1 MKKYSKNTKTK
12 MARILVTGT
21 VLLALSFGALIL
33 PLRPSESA
41 IEKRKLAE
49 FPEFSFSSLF
59 NGSFFSGVS
68 LWFSDT
74 FPLRDE
80 LVALNY
86 KIQNL
91 LGTSTVQKGFNE
103 GVKGDDIPDAPVTPV
118 TDAPISEI
126 SSSEAASEGIPVTE
140 ASTVPAETTTE
151 GALPDHIQSLS
162 GIIVCGNA
170 AYEYYNF
177 SQDAADSYARAV
189 NRAASLFEGRAQ
201 VYSVIIPTSIDI
213 TLDKR
218 VRKDLSVS
226 DQKKAISY
234 MYGSI
239 VPSVRTVELFDTM
252 AEHAGEYIYFRAD
265 HHWTGLGAYYAYTQ
279 FCAAK
284 GIAALPL
291 SSYTVRSF
299 DNFLGSF
306 YADSGQ
312 DPALAAT
319 PDVVDTYTPP
329 CNTEMTVTEASGNV
343 LTTPMIYNATS
354 NKPAYKY
361 SAFIY
366 GDNPFTVIENTDMA
380 QGESCILI
388 KDSFGN
394 AFAPLLTYH
403 YKYVYVYD
411 FRYDNPTVDALVTEK
426 GIDDVIIMNNISL
439 TRSAGQVE
447 KLTAKIG

>member
-1 MKKYSKNTKTK
+1 MKKFSKNTKAK

-21 VLLALSFGALIL
+21 VLLALGFGALIL

-49 FPEFSFSSLF
+49 FPELSFSSLF

-118 TDAPISEI
+118 TDAPVSEI

-151 GALPDHIQSLS
+151 GALPDHIQELS

-189 NRAASLFEGRAQ
+189 NRAASLFAGKAQ
-201 VYSVIIPTSIDI
+201 VYSVIIPLSSDI
-213 TLDKR
+213 VLDKR
-218 VRKDLSVS
+218 VRAGLSVS
-226 DQKKAISY
+226 DQKKAIEY
-234 MYGSI
+234 MYGSMSD
-239 VPSVRTVELFDTM
+239 SVRKVNIYDTL
-252 AEHAGEYIYFRAD
+252 ASHAGEYIYFRAD

-312 DPALAAT
+312 DPALAVT

-329 CNTEMTVTEASGNV
+329 CNVEMTVTEASGNV

-411 FRYDNPTVDALVTEK
+411 FRYDNSTVDYLVNTK
-426 GIDDVIIMNNISL
+426 GINDVIIMNNISL
-439 TRSAGQVE
+439 TRSQGQVD
-447 KLTAKIG
+447 KLAEKIG

>member
-1 MKKYSKNTKTK
+1 
-12 MARILVTGT
+12 MARIVVAGT
-21 VLLALSFGALIL
+21 VLAALAFGALIL

-41 IEKRKLAE
+41 IEKRKLAV
-49 FPEFSFSSLF
+49 FPEFSVASLLD
-59 NGSFFSGVS
+59 GSYFAGIS

-80 LVALNY
+80 LVSLNY
-86 KIQNL
+86 KIQNF

-103 GVKGDDIPDAPVTPV
+103 GVKGDDIPDAPVVPLTEEPSD
-118 TDAPISEI
+118 TTSEVP
-126 SSSEAASEGIPVTE
+126 SETE
-140 ASTVPAETTTE
+140 SLTVPAAETTTEAESTTE

-177 SQDAADSYARAV
+177 VQDAADNYARAV
-189 NRAASLFEGRAQ
+189 NRAASLFAGKAQ
-201 VYSVIIPTSIDI
+201 VYSVIIPLSSDI
-213 TLDKR
+213 VLDKR
-218 VRKDLSVS
+218 VRAGLSVS
-226 DQKKAISY
+226 DQKKAIEY
-234 MYGSI
+234 MYGSMSE
-239 VPSVRTVELFDTM
+239 SVRKVNVFDTL
-252 AEHAGEYIYFRAD
+252 ASHAGEYIYFRAD

-284 GIAALPL
+284 GILPLPL

-312 DPALAAT
+312 DPALAET

-329 CNTEMTVTEASGNV
+329 CNTVMTVTDASGSTF
-343 LTTPMIYNATS
+343 TTPMIYNAT
-354 NKPAYKY
+354 NNQPAYKY

-366 GDNPFTVIENTDMA
+366 GDNPITVIENTDMQ

-411 FRYDNPTVDALVTEK
+411 FRYDNETVAYLVNTK
-426 GIDDVIIMNNISL
+426 GINDVIIMNNISL
-439 TRSAGQVE
+439 TRSSGQVNM
-447 KLTAKIG
+447 LGSKIG

>member
-1 MKKYSKNTKTK
+1 
-12 MARILVTGT
+12 MARIIVAGV

-33 PLRPSESA
+33 PLRPEESS

-49 FPEFSFSSLF
+49 FPDFSFSALF
-59 NGSFFSGVS
+59 DGSYFSGVS

-74 FPLRDE
+74 FPMRDE
-80 LVALNY
+80 LVALSY

-91 LGTSTVQKGFNE
+91 LGTSTVRKGFNE
-103 GVKGDDIPDAPVTPV
+103 GVKGDDIPDAPVVPV
-118 TDAPISEI
+118 TDAP
-126 SSSEAASEGIPVTE
+126 SSEPSSADTSEPVSVTE
-140 ASTVPAETTTE
+140 VSTTAPEPTTE
-151 GALPDHIQSLS
+151 APMPDHIQSLS
-162 GIIVCGNA
+162 GILVCGNA

-177 SQDAADSYARAV
+177 SQEAADGYARAV
-189 NRAASLFEGRAQ
+189 NKAASLFNGNAQ
-201 VYSVIIPTSIDI
+201 VYSVIIPLSSDI
-213 TLDKR
+213 VLDKR
-218 VRKDLSVS
+218 VRAGLSVS
-226 DQKKAISY
+226 DQKKAIEY
-234 MYGSI
+234 MYGSMNDG
-239 VPSVRTVELFDTM
+239 VRKVDIFDTL
-252 AEHAGEYIYFRAD
+252 ASHAGEYIYFRAD

-284 GIAALPL
+284 GIAPLPL

-312 DPALAAT
+312 DPALAET

-329 CNTEMTVTEASGNV
+329 CNTVMTVTEASGNV

-354 NKPAYKY
+354 NRPAYKY

-366 GDNPFTVIENTDMA
+366 GDNPFTVLENTDMA

-411 FRYDNPTVDALVTEK
+411 FRYDNPTVAQLVNEK

-439 TRSAGQVE
+439 TRSSSQVA
-447 KLTAKIG
+447 KLTEKIG

>member
-1 MKKYSKNTKTK
+1 
-12 MARILVTGT
+12 MARIVLTGT
-21 VLLALSFGALIL
+21 VLLVFAFGALII
-33 PLRPSESA
+33 PLRPKESA
-41 IEKRKLAE
+41 VEKRTLAE
-49 FPEFSFSSLF
+49 FPEFSVTALF
-59 NGSFFSGVS
+59 DGSYFSGIS
-68 LWFSDT
+68 LWFSDSVP
-74 FPLRDE
+74 FRDD
-80 LVALNY
+80 LVSLSY

-91 LGTSTVQKGFNE
+91 LGTSTVQKGFSE
-103 GVKGDDIPDAPVTPV
+103 GVRGDDIPDAPVQPL
-118 TDAPISEI
+118 TDAPTDSTEP
-126 SSSEAASEGIPVTE
+126 SSEEASESAPSTEPSTAEPTTE
-140 ASTVPAETTTE
+140 AE
-151 GALPDHIQSLS
+151 LPDNIQELS
-162 GIIVCGNA
+162 GLIVCGNA
-170 AYEYYNF
+170 GYEYYHF
-177 SQDAADSYARAV
+177 VQDASDSYARAV

-234 MYGSI
+234 MYGSM

-252 AEHAGEYIYFRAD
+252 AEHADEYIYFRAD

-284 GIAALPL
+284 GIEPLPL

-312 DPALAAT
+312 DPALGNT

-329 CNTEMTVTEASGNV
+329 CHTEMTVTEASGNV
-343 LTTPMIYNATS
+343 LVTPMIYNAE
-354 NKPAYKY
+354 NNQPAYKY

-366 GDNPFTVIENTDMA
+366 GDNPFTVIENTDMTD
-380 QGESCILI
+380 GESCILI

>member
-1 MKKYSKNTKTK
+1 
-12 MARILVTGT
+12 MARIVVAGT
-21 VLLALSFGALIL
+21 VLIALTFGALIL

-41 IEKRKLAE
+41 IEKRKLAV
-49 FPEFSFSSLF
+49 FPEFSVASLLD
-59 NGSFFSGVS
+59 GSYFAGIS

-80 LVALNY
+80 LVSLNY
-86 KIQNL
+86 KIQNF

-118 TDAPISEI
+118 TDVPSEPASSEI
-126 SSSEAASEGIPVTE
+126 TSSPVTE
-140 ASTVPAETTTE
+140 VSAVPDETTTE
-151 GALPDHIQSLS
+151 EALPDHIQSLS

-177 SQDAADSYARAV
+177 VQDAADSYARAV
-189 NRAASLFEGRAQ
+189 NRAASLFAGKAQ
-201 VYSVIIPTSIDI
+201 VYSVIIPLSSDI
-213 TLDKR
+213 VLDKR
-218 VRKDLSVS
+218 VRAGLSVS
-226 DQKKAISY
+226 DQKKAIEY
-234 MYGSI
+234 MYGSMSE
-239 VPSVRTVELFDTM
+239 SVRKVNIFDTL
-252 AEHAGEYIYFRAD
+252 ASHAGEYIYFRAD

-312 DPALAAT
+312 DPALAET

-329 CNTEMTVTEASGNV
+329 CNTVMTVTEASGNV
-343 LTTPMIYNATS
+343 LTTPMIYNAT
-354 NKPAYKY
+354 NNQPAYKY

-366 GDNPFTVIENTDMA
+366 GDNPFTVIENTDMQ

-411 FRYDNPTVDALVTEK
+411 FRYDNETVDYLVNTK
-426 GIDDVIIMNNISL
+426 GINDVIIMNNISL
-439 TRSAGQVE
+439 TRSSGQVQ
-447 KLTAKIG
+447 KLAGKIG

>member
-1 MKKYSKNTKTK
+1 MKKFSKNTKAK

-21 VLLALSFGALIL
+21 VLLALGFGALIL

-49 FPEFSFSSLF
+49 FPELSFSSLF

-118 TDAPISEI
+118 TDAPVSEI

-151 GALPDHIQSLS
+151 GALPDHIQELS

-189 NRAASLFEGRAQ
+189 NRAASLFAGKAQ
-201 VYSVIIPTSIDI
+201 VYSVIIPLSSDI
-213 TLDKR
+213 VLDKR
-218 VRKDLSVS
+218 VRAGLSVS
-226 DQKKAISY
+226 DQKKAIEY
-234 MYGSI
+234 MYGSMSD
-239 VPSVRTVELFDTM
+239 SVRKVNIYDTL
-252 AEHAGEYIYFRAD
+252 ASHAGEYIYFRAD

-329 CNTEMTVTEASGNV
+329 CNAEMTVTEASGNV

-411 FRYDNPTVDALVTEK
+411 FRYDNSTVDYLVNTK
-426 GIDDVIIMNNISL
+426 GINDVIIMNNISL
-439 TRSAGQVE
+439 TRSQGQVD
-447 KLTAKIG
+447 KLAEKIG